1 MPRWLRLLVL
11 AAACVALAGCTL
23 IRLNDEARAY
33 YTSTV
38 LVGRIAAP
46 ADWQGPVVVAAYG
59 AADDGEMP
67 AHQTLLHEPGGFEL
81 IVPAGS
87 YRLFAFGDANGNGR
101 FDAGE
106 PAGEYAG
113 GQSVTASGSGVI
125 ALLDFAIGD
134 AAASTA
140 AARRAASWPPL
151 ASRHSTQAGAAA
163 ELDAPAFSAA
173 NGVDGYWAPMA
184 FFRASGGNVYFLE
197 PYDPARIPVLF
208 VHGAA
213 GSAQDW
219 RYFYEHLDRSRYQ
232 AWIFQYPSGAA
243 VDSMAYLLYWK
254 LFNLQLRH
262 RFERLHIVAH
272 SMGGLV
278 ARSFLINHGSQ
289 LPGLGLFI
297 SISTPWAGE
306 PTAALGVKH
315 APAVVPSWHDMAPGG
330 GFMRALFARPLP
342 AGVDYYLLFGHRGG
356 YSLLRPNHD
365 GTVTLASQLRQAA
378 QAEARM
384 IYGFDEDHV
393 GILSSPQVV
402 AQVQALLDS
411 HSAGPLS
418 APPAGGQLRAEFA
431 TAAGDAPA
439 AGVPLL
445 VLEPVAAAGARP
457 APFIVP
463 LAGADSGRTLGP
475 FPPGDYRASLLV
487 AGHRAEPAAQPLRI
501 GDKPAAVR
509 FQLLPRGEL
518 SGYVG
523 DETDAVGNP
532 AGSYRRPHE
541 ALRIESVT
549 LRGAGTERMLQ
560 PSPAADETAL
570 STHLRGEDG
579 LRQASFA
586 FFDLPAGDYELTIR
600 AAGYLPHVSR
610 HSVVPGRSLPM
621 APIVLQAAR

>member
-1 MPRWLRLLVL
+1 MPRWLRLLGL
-11 AAACVALAGCTL
+11 AGACLALAGCTL
-23 IRLNDEARAY
+23 IRLGDEAQAF

-38 LVGRIAAP
+38 LVGRVAAP
-46 ADWQGPVVVAAYG
+46 AGWSGPVIVAAHREE
-59 AADDGEMP
+59 DGDAPP
-67 AHQTLLHEPGGFEL
+67 AHRTLLHEAGGFEL
-81 IVPAGS
+81 IVPAGD
-87 YRLFAFGDANGNGR
+87 YRLFAFGDTNRNGR

-106 PAGEYAG
+106 PAGEYG
-113 GQSVTASGSGVI
+113 GGKPVAASGSGVI
-125 ALLDFAIGD
+125 ALLDFALGD
-134 AAASTA
+134 AAAAGA
-140 AARRAASWPPL
+140 AARRAAGWPPL
-151 ASRHSTQAGAAA
+151 DSRHSTQAGALA

-289 LPGLGLFI
+289 VRGLGLFI

-330 GFMRALFARPLP
+330 SFMRALFARPLP
-342 AGVDYYLLFGHRGG
+342 AGLDYYLLFGHRGG

-393 GILSSPQVV
+393 GILSSPQVL

-411 HSAGPLS
+411 HAGGPRADTAS
-418 APPAGGQLRAEFA
+418 GGQLRAAFT
-431 TAAGDAPA
+431 TADGVLP

-445 VLEPVAAAGARP
+445 VLQPLGEGARV
-457 APFIVP
+457 APITVP
-463 LAGADSGRTLGP
+463 LAATDSGRSLGP
-475 FPPGDYRASLLV
+475 FPPGDYAASLLV
-487 AGHRAEPAAQPLRI
+487 QGYRAEPARQPLHI
-501 GDKPAAVR
+501 GDGAAATAR
-509 FQLLPRGEL
+509 FRLLPRGEL
-518 SGYVG
+518 AGYVG
-523 DETDAVGNP
+523 DEADAVGNP
-532 AGSYRRPHE
+532 AGSYRRP
-541 ALRIESVT
+541 LDTVRIREVD
-549 LRGAGTERMLQ
+549 LRGAGVQRTLRPLDT
-560 PSPAADETAL
+560 AADDAL
-570 STHLRGEDG
+570 ALHLRGEDSAE
-579 LRQASFA
+579 RAHFA
-586 FFDLPAGDYELTIR
+586 FFDLAAGDYELTIR
-600 AAGYLPHVSR
+600 ADGYETHRSR
-610 HSVVPGRSLPM
+610 HTVVPGQGGPM
-621 APIVLQAAR
+621 APIVLQPRR